1 MRHNIL
7 TTLRFLIV
15 IAAATL
21 GLPPVIHAASS
32 QPYQSPAVTA
42 RLISAQDG
50 VPDKG
55 RTLSAALDL
64 QLGDGWKTYWRS
76 PGEVGI
82 PPTLDWAGSENVA
95 DAEFLWPAPERFSAF
110 GIENFGYHDE
120 VVFPLRIELARPGE
134 AARLQAK
141 VSLLVCSDICVPQD
155 FDLSLELPAGSGI
168 DQPAADRIAGF
179 LALVPAEGDG
189 IGVEQALV
197 HLDDKTRALTVL
209 LRSAKPFK
217 DPDVF
222 PELGAGNALGKPD
235 IRLGDGGHRLWATLP
250 VLSTND
256 TTRHDAILTVT
267 DGPDRSFT
275 VTPDRASE
283 APAPPFNVA
292 AVAPGIE
299 TLIWIALVA
308 FLGGLIL
315 NVMPCVLP
323 VLSIKLSTVMKHGEQ
338 DKRTVRIGFLA
349 AAAGALAFMWGLALI
364 LFLLQQAG
372 VVVGW
377 GLQFQNPLFLA
388 AMVLL
393 LSVFS
398 ANMLGGF
405 EFSLPSALQARLANS
420 GRGRGHVTDFL
431 TGMFAAVMATPCSA
445 PFLGTAIAFALAGR
459 GIDIFIVFTSLG
471 IGLAV
476 PYLLVAAVPGAI
488 SLLPKPGRWMVA
500 LRFLLGGLLMATVAW
515 LLWVMVGVAGTAAAA
530 AVGGLAL
537 ALAVALSVPRL
548 PSFARWPIVVAFA
561 GLALVA
567 VPQMTE
573 TEATEVA
580 ASSLDWAPFD
590 RAEIARRVSRGEVVF
605 VDVTADWCLTC
616 KANKAMVIERDPVLT
631 ALRAEGTVPMQADW
645 TRPDE
650 TISRYLERFGRYG
663 IPFNAVY
670 GPGAPD
676 GIVLSEILSGEAVIN
691 ALRSA
696 SGDRVTTSGL
706 FDQDW

>member
-1 MRHNIL
+1 MLHNML
-7 TTLRFLIV
+7 TTYRFVMV
-15 IAAATL
+15 IAAAAL
-21 GLPPVIHAASS
+21 GTTPAVHAASS
-32 QPYQSPAVTA
+32 QPYESPAVTA

-50 VPDKG
+50 VPDSG
-55 RTLSAALDL
+55 RTLSGGLDL
-64 QLGDGWKTYWRS
+64 DLGDGWKTYWRS

-82 PPTLDWAGSENVA
+82 SPSVDWAGSENIAEV
-95 DAEFLWPAPERFSAF
+95 EFLWPAPERFTAF
-110 GIENFGYHDE
+110 GIENFGYHGE

-134 AARLQAK
+134 PAK
-141 VSLLVCSDICVPQD
+141 LEAQVSLLVCSDVCVPRD
-155 FDLSLELPAGSGI
+155 FHLSLDLPASNGI
-168 DQPAADRIAGF
+168 DQPVADRIAGF
-179 LALVPAEGDG
+179 LARVPAEGDG
-189 IGVEQALV
+189 IGVDQALF
-197 HLDDKTRALTVL
+197 HLDNQTTALTIS
-209 LRSAKPFK
+209 LRSATPFK

-222 PELGAGNALGKPD
+222 PELGADNALGKPD
-235 IRLGDGGHRLWATLP
+235 VRLGDGGRRLWATLP
-250 VLSTND
+250 VLSTD
-256 TTRHDAILTVT
+256 DATLHDPVLTVT
-267 DGPDRSFT
+267 DGPDRAFT
-275 VTPDRASE
+275 VTPDRAAE
-283 APAPPFNVA
+283 APAPPFSIA
-292 AVAPGIE
+292 TAAPGIE

-338 DKRTVRIGFLA
+338 DRRTVRAGFLA
-349 AAAGALAFMWGLALI
+349 AAGGALTFMWGLALI
-364 LFLLQQAG
+364 LFLLQRAG

-405 EFSLPSALQARLANS
+405 EFSLPSGLQTRLANS
-420 GRGRGHVTDFL
+420 GRGHGHAADFL
-431 TGMFAAVMATPCSA
+431 TGMFGAVMATPCSA

-515 LLWVMVGVAGTAAAA
+515 LLWVMAGVAGTAAAA

-548 PSFARWPIVVAFA
+548 PSAARWPIVAACA
-561 GLALVA
+561 GLSLIA
-567 VPQMTE
+567 VPQLTK

-580 ASSLDWAPFD
+580 VSSLGWMPFD

-616 KANKAMVIERDPVLT
+616 KANKALVIERDPVLT

-650 TISRYLERFGRYG
+650 TISRYLESFDRYG

-670 GPGAPD
+670 GPGVPD

-696 SGDRVTTSGL
+696 SGDRATTSGL
-706 FDQDW
+706 LDQDW

>member
-1 MRHNIL
+1 MVKGMLKTFRSGI
-7 TTLRFLIV
+7 IV
-15 IAAATL
+15 VVAAVGLAAGAQSAT
-21 GLPPVIHAASS
+21 SEMFK
-32 QPYQSPAVTA
+32 SPAVTA
-42 RLISAQDG
+42 RLIAAQDG
-50 VPDKG
+50 VPQNG
-55 RTLSAALDL
+55 RTLSAGLHL

-82 PPTLDWAGSENVA
+82 PPTVDWTGSENVSEV
-95 DAEFLWPAPERFSAF
+95 EFLWPAPERFTAF
-110 GIENFGYHDE
+110 GIENFGYHGE
-120 VVFPLRIELARPGE
+120 VVFPLRMQVARPGE

-141 VSLLVCSDICVPQD
+141 ISLLICSDICVPQD
-155 FDLSLELPAGSGI
+155 FDLSLELPAGGGI
-168 DQPAADRIAGF
+168 DQQAADRIASF
-179 LALVPAEGDG
+179 LERVPAEGDG
-189 IGVEQALV
+189 IGVYRSLF
-197 HLDDKTRALTVL
+197 HLDDKNTVLTVT
-209 LRSAKPFK
+209 LRSTTPFE

-222 PELGAGNALGKPD
+222 PELGAGAALGKPD
-235 IRLGDGGHRLWATLP
+235 IRLADKGRSLWAKLP
-250 VLSTND
+250 VLLIGEASLD
-256 TTRHDAILTVT
+256 DPVLTVT
-267 DGPDRSFT
+267 DGPDRAFT
-275 VTPDRASE
+275 VTPDRAGE
-283 APAPPFNVA
+283 DLAPPFRAA

-299 TLIWIALVA
+299 TLVWIALVA

-338 DKRTVRIGFLA
+338 DRRTVRAGFLA
-349 AAAGALAFMWGLALI
+349 AAGGALTFMWGLALI
-364 LFLLQQAG
+364 LFLLQRAG

-405 EFSLPSALQARLANS
+405 EFSLPSGLQTRLANS
-420 GRGRGHVTDFL
+420 GRGHGHAADFL
-431 TGMFAAVMATPCSA
+431 TGMFGAVMATPCSA

-476 PYLLVAAVPGAI
+476 PYLLVAAVPGAM

-500 LRFLLGGLLMATVAW
+500 LRFLLGSLLMATVAW
-515 LLWVMVGVAGTAAAA
+515 LLWVMAGVAGTAAAA

-548 PSFARWPIVVAFA
+548 PSVARWPIVAACA
-561 GLALVA
+561 GLSLIA
-567 VPQMTE
+567 VPQLTK

-580 ASSLDWAPFD
+580 VSSLSWMPFD

-616 KANKAMVIERDPVLT
+616 KANKALVIERDPVLT

-650 TISRYLERFGRYG
+650 TISRYLESFGRYG

-676 GIVLSEILSGEAVIN
+676 GIVLSEILSGEAVID

-696 SGDRVTTSGL
+696 SGDRATTSGL

>member
-1 MRHNIL
+1 MVTGMLKTFRSAI
-7 TTLRFLIV
+7 IV
-15 IAAATL
+15 VVTAVGLAPAAQ
-21 GLPPVIHAASS
+21 AASS
-32 QPYQSPAVTA
+32 EKFDSPALTA
-42 RLISAQDG
+42 RLIAAQDG
-50 VPDKG
+50 VPQSG
-55 RTLSAALDL
+55 RTLSAGLDL

-82 PPTLDWAGSENVA
+82 PPSVDWTGSKNVSEV
-95 DAEFLWPAPERFSAF
+95 EFLWPAPERFTAF
-110 GIENFGYHDE
+110 GIENFGYHGE
-120 VVFPLRIELARPGE
+120 VVFPLRIELARQGE

-155 FDLSLELPAGSGI
+155 FDLSLDLPAGNEI
-168 DQPAADRIAGF
+168 DQPTADRIAGF
-179 LALVPAEGDG
+179 LARVPAKGDG
-189 IGVEQALV
+189 IGIEQALV
-197 HLDDKTRALTVL
+197 HLDDKTSALTVS
-209 LRSAKPFK
+209 LRSATPFK

-222 PELGAGNALGKPD
+222 PELGAGNALGKPE
-235 IRLGDGGHRLWATLP
+235 IRLGDGGRRFWATLP
-250 VLSTND
+250 VLSTDD
-256 TTRHDAILTVT
+256 TTLHNPVLTVT
-267 DGPDRSFT
+267 DGPDRAFT
-275 VTPDRASE
+275 ITPNRAAE
-283 APAPPFNVA
+283 APAPPFSIT
-292 AVAPGIE
+292 AVSPGIE

-323 VLSIKLSTVMKHGEQ
+323 VLSIKLSTVIKHGEQ
-338 DKRTVRIGFLA
+338 DRRTVRAGFLA
-349 AAAGALAFMWGLALI
+349 AAGGALTFMWGLALI
-364 LFLLQQAG
+364 LFLLQRAG

-405 EFSLPSALQARLANS
+405 EFSLPSGLQTRLANA
-420 GRGRGHVTDFL
+420 GRGHGHAADFL
-431 TGMFAAVMATPCSA
+431 TGMFGAVMATPCSA

-476 PYLLVAAVPGAI
+476 PYLLVAAVPGAVA
-488 SLLPKPGRWMVA
+488 LLPKPGRWMGA
-500 LRFLLGGLLMATVAW
+500 LKIALGIFLVATVAW
-515 LLWVMVGVAGTAAAA
+515 LLWVLAGVAGTAAAVTA
-530 AVGGLAL
+530 GGLSL
-537 ALAVALSVPRL
+537 ILAVALSVRRL
-548 PSFARWPIVVAFA
+548 PPLARWPIVATCA
-561 GLALVA
+561 GLALIA
-567 VPQMTE
+567 VPRLIE
-573 TEATEVA
+573 PEATELA
-580 ASSLDWAPFD
+580 ASSLHWETFD

-616 KANKAMVIERDPVLT
+616 KANKALVIERDPVLT
-631 ALRAEGTVPMQADW
+631 ALRAAGTVPMQADW

-650 TISRYLERFGRYG
+650 SISRYLESFERYG

-676 GIVLSEILSGEAVIN
+676 GIVLSEILSSDAVID

-696 SGDRVTTSGL
+696 AGNRTTTTGL
-706 FDQDW
+706 LDQDW